1 MAKNIERTANVYEGI
16 FSVIPLLFTAV
27 VGIILLARR
36 LDHNRYARVP
46 LAAQSPQEQQ
56 ARAQHRGDDLVDPAV
71 GALTGVG
78 LLREALWKSGLNR
91 KHVRVWLRFR
101 FVEVMRVEVRPCS
114 PRGSSYMM
122 IKAKRALL
130 WRRTEGSKVHGGHVP

>member
-56 ARAQHRGDDLVDPAV
+56 ARAQHRGDDLVD
-71 GALTGVG
+71 
-78 LLREALWKSGLNR
+78 RSSGSSYGR
-91 KHVRVWLRFR
+91 GIIAGGI
-101 FVEVMRVEVRPCS
+101 VEVRSESETRSGVASFSIC
-114 PRGSSYMM
+114 
-122 IKAKRALL
+122 
-130 WRRTEGSKVHGGHVP
+130 